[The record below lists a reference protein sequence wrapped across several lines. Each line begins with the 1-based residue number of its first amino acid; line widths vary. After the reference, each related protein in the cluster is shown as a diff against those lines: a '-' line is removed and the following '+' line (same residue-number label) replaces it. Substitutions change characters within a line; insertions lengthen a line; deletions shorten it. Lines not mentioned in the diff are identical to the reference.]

1 MKPATLTTAATPPP
15 SRRTLAIYCARRI
28 GTALHGAGYD
38 YAPHEALLNLIARTA
53 TTLALDP
60 GNTITRIDPNGH
72 DDDEGKLLLIVE
84 ARSGHLLACA
94 IPAVRRVVRRRHEHA
109 RLLAFA
115 DEMADAL
122 EAADRQAIARTRQA
136 TFHVIK
142 GDAA

>member
-15 SRRTLAIYCARRI
+15 SRADLARYVARRVAA
-28 GTALHGAGYD
+28 ALHGAGYD

-72 DDDEGKLLLIVE
+72 DEEEGKLLLVVE
-84 ARSGHLLACA
+84 ARSGHLFGCS
-94 IPAVRRVVRRRHEHA
+94 IPAVRRVVRRHHEHA

-115 DEMADAL
+115 DAMADAL

-136 TFHVIK
+136 AFHVI
-142 GDAA
+142 GTTP